1 MRGRVDFCPT
11 SLSVEGSFSK
21 SDSSE
26 SDSSVKV
33 DSEEHSELEEPA
45 GLLGTP
51 IAACWTGCCCCCVAG
66 NNGCGS
72 SIGLPSFSFAIMAA
86 SDILRLAD
94 GVTSFNTGIT
104 DSGIAEDTVSI
115 STLPAVAIGVGILG
129 IGGTVKIL
137 FAVTSSSLSVSISPS
152 SSSLLFSIAGASSVL
167 GTIAATVVEGAGIL
181 MVSSVS
187 VLNLGDT
194 SRPVTVS
201 WLSSYLPLS
210 SSLSFTPFF
219 LVVAFSVAAV
229 DVPFNDKRF
238 GLGGRKQLGNFAVG
252 FLYRSC

>member
-45 GLLGTP
+45 GLIDVDAP
-51 IAACWTGCCCCCVAG
+51 IAACCNVG

-72 SIGLPSFSFAIMAA
+72 SIGLPSFSFVIMAA

-115 STLPAVAIGVGILG
+115 STLPAAARGAIGVGILG